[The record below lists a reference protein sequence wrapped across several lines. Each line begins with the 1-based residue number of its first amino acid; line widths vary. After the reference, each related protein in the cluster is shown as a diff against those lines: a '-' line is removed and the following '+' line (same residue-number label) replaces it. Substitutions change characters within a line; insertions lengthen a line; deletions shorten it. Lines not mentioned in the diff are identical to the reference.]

1 MRPMFA
7 LLALVVSLLVVAPA
21 SARPPPTSFASSAS
35 QALTTSYTC
44 TEITDTAGT
53 DGASQPIPRM
63 ALFGQLNAEVTSIVT
78 AVSIDWFIT
87 ESSTGEESGWVTDEV
102 NSSLNDHDAD
112 ATGMVVS
119 SLGREPY
126 RQTARATNGSLWVCA
141 KTNAG
146 TATAVFRLHWVQRG
160 ASLDVDG
167 NVIYIVAFDPASA
180 WRRDD
185 EWLIAA

>member
-1 MRPMFA
+1 MRPMSA
-7 LLALVVSLLVVAPA
+7 SLALAVSLLVAAPA
-21 SARPPPTSFASSAS
+21 DGRPPPTSFASSAS
-35 QALTTSYTC
+35 QALTTTYAC
-44 TEITDTAGT
+44 TTLTNTSATDTR
-53 DGASQPIPRM
+53 SQPIPRM
-63 ALFGQLNAEVTSIVT
+63 AVFGQLNAEVTSIVT

-102 NSSLNDHDAD
+102 NSGINDHDSD

-126 RQTARATNGSLWVCA
+126 RQTARATDGSLTVCA

-160 ASLDVDG
+160 ATLDVGG
-167 NVIYIVAFDPASA
+167 NVIYIAAFEPTPV